1 MMTVLPVKQLPVG
14 YRFRPTDE
22 ELIDHYLRLKI
33 NGFDKDV
40 SIIREVDIC
49 KREPWD
55 LPVLS
60 RVESYDNEWFF
71 FCPKD
76 RKYQNGQRLNR
87 ATMKGYWKATGKD
100 RNIRTRKGTKIG
112 MKKTL
117 VFYTGRAPDGQRT
130 NWVIHEYRATNKE
143 LDGTHPGQ
151 GSFVLC
157 RLFKKHELKQD
168 ETADGSNLDEVETI
182 VPSPTTEK
190 SPLEDGNS
198 EALTPVAGS
207 QAEVHPSSAESCPAK
222 GSDGAIVVNPLPTS
236 WQNDCS
242 LSAEEKGQV
251 IDPTCIQSDPDLIE
265 SLRDIFDDPIP
276 EALDWKIFSPL
287 HSQVQLELGS
297 GYMCNPVSNDINC
310 DAKSMASQYGTNTY
324 DVNKFLNSVLVNS
337 DEYSY
342 EESCINAIST
352 VECGT
357 PGDTK
362 PMNGA
367 FVRDGGS
374 CSDSEAEV
382 TQGQFEAGF
391 FESELFMGNI
401 EGYGTLQ
408 MANMEQDAHRADVSI
423 DNQEGKLNLAG
434 NNHLGHNAYA
444 AVFNGSVVPDFLSTE
459 VPGVH
464 NNDTGTDSTSGT
476 GIKLR
481 SRQFQNFSNNPTFAA
496 HGIAPRRLRLQ
507 NKLQIGPVQCSL
519 LRESVCTEEN
529 DDGQSAVT
537 EVLQDEKATKRNTD
551 AAYTEEK
558 GDVLLKKCNKNVG
571 GSTVGLRESRGEFLS
586 TYIKNC
592 VRAPSKEDW
601 LQVVPSPMF
610 MRKIFVIITILVVF
624 IGIWQFFGVQK

>member
-1 MMTVLPVKQLPVG
+1 MAVLPLKSLPVG

-33 NGFDKDV
+33 NGFDKEV

-49 KREPWD
+49 KLEPWD
-55 LPVLS
+55 LPDMSLI
-60 RVESYDNEWFF
+60 ESYDNEWFF

-87 ATMKGYWKATGKD
+87 ATLKGYWKATGKD
-100 RNIRTRKGTKIG
+100 RNITTRKGTKIG

-117 VFYTGRAPDGQRT
+117 VFYTGRAPDGKRT

-151 GSFVLC
+151 GAFVLC

-168 ETADGSNLDEVETI
+168 ETVDGSNLDEVETI
-182 VPSPTTEK
+182 IPSPNTEK

-207 QAEVHPSSAESCPAK
+207 QAEAHPSSAESCPAN

-236 WQNDCS
+236 WQNDRS
-242 LSAEEKGQV
+242 LSAEEKDQV
-251 IDPTCIQSDPDLIE
+251 LDPTCIQLDPDLME
-265 SLRDIFDDPIP
+265 SFKDIFDDPTP
-276 EALDWKIFSPL
+276 EALDWKIFSPV
-287 HSQVQLELGS
+287 HSQVQSELGS

-310 DAKSMASQYGTNTY
+310 DTRSVPFQYGTNAC
-324 DVNKFLNSVLVNS
+324 DINKFLSSVLVS
-337 DEYSY
+337 ADEYSF

-352 VECGT
+352 VESGT

-382 TQGQFEAGF
+382 TQGHFDAGF
-391 FESELFMGNI
+391 YESELFMGNI

-423 DNQEGKLNLAG
+423 DNQERKLNSAG
-434 NNHLGHNAYA
+434 NNQFGHNAYP
-444 AVFNGSVVPDFLSTE
+444 AVFSGSVVPDFSTE
-459 VPGVH
+459 VSGVH
-464 NNDTGTDSTSGT
+464 NNGTGTDSTSGT

-481 SRQFQNFSNNPTFAA
+481 SRQSQNLSSNSTFAD

-507 NKLQIGPVQCSL
+507 KKLQIGPVQCSL
-519 LRESVCTEEN
+519 HGESVCTEEN
-529 DDGQSAVT
+529 HDGQSAAT
-537 EVLQDEKATKRNTD
+537 EVLQGEKATKMNAG
-551 AAYTEEK
+551 AAHTEGK
-558 GDVLLKKCNKNVG
+558 GNVLLKKSDKNFD
-571 GSTVGLRESRGEFLS
+571 GSTVGLRESKGEFLWA
-586 TYIKNC
+586 YIKNFAC
-592 VRAPSKEDW
+592 APSKEEA
-601 LQVVPSPMF
+601 LHVVPSPMF
-610 MRKIFVIITILVVF
+610 MQKIFVIITLLVVF
-624 IGIWQFFGVQK
+624 IGIWEFVRVQI